1 MHDPFSERALPDVLD
16 VVPLGVAVVDVD
28 GVVKSVNERLAEM
41 VGLPVA
47 QLVRRSLLDF
57 VVADDAPFA
66 VEILAAG
73 LLYRDQVMGP
83 VRIRYR
89 DASGRERFT
98 EFWARNCVDVAG
110 IEGYVLTLAEESVA
124 DQLSDAVRS
133 IAAGQPIERT
143 LELVTAALGTHPVV
157 AVASVLM
164 MRDDELV
171 PVGPW
176 PIERALVDGRDRR
189 SPWRAAV
196 RRNESRD
203 FDALHGLP
211 DGVRRAAHAAGF
223 SSVWVRPFASDDG
236 SKEGAIVLWR
246 NEVGWPSPNQERRIA
261 DAVAIV
267 SLALDQ
273 ADYHASMRNAVF
285 IDNLTGV
292 GSRARLADVADEAGA
307 DTSTVLYVD
316 LDGFKYV
323 NDRFGH
329 AAGDAVL
336 VEVGRRL
343 QRALREH
350 DEVIRVGGDE
360 FVLVCRSMTSI
371 EAVTAVADRVVGA
384 LAMPF
389 DVTDED
395 GATVAVCL
403 SASVGMAVCDLGLS
417 FADRVRAADQA
428 MYDAKFDGKNRWRL
442 AARRGA
448 PVADRTA

>member
-1 MHDPFSERALPDVLD
+1 MPAAYPDRTVPDVLD
-16 VVPLGVAVVDVD
+16 VLPLGVAVVDVD
-28 GVVKSVNERLAEM
+28 GVVTSVNSRLAEM

-66 VEILAAG
+66 AEILAAG
-73 LLYRDQVMGP
+73 LLYPDMVMGP

-89 DASGRERFT
+89 DAIGRVRFT
-98 EFWARNCVDVAG
+98 EFWARNCIGVPGVD
-110 IEGYVLTLAEESVA
+110 GYVLTLAEESVA
-124 DQLSDAVRS
+124 DKLSDAVRS
-133 IAAGQPIERT
+133 IAASQPIETT
-143 LELVTAALGTHPVV
+143 LDLVTAALAAHPVC

-164 MRDDELV
+164 MVDDDLL

-176 PIERALVDGRDRR
+176 PIDVGLVDGRDRR

-196 RRNESRD
+196 RRNEPRD
-203 FDALHGLP
+203 FVALHGLP
-211 DGVRRAAHAAGF
+211 DPVRRAAQAAGF
-223 SSVWVRPFASDDG
+223 SSVWVRPFATDDG
-236 SKEGAIVLWR
+236 GREGAIVIWR
-246 NEVGWPSPNQERRIA
+246 VEVGWPSPNQERRIA
-261 DAVAIV
+261 DAVAIA

-285 IDNLTGV
+285 VDNLTGV
-292 GSRARLADVADEAGA
+292 GSRARLADVAAEPGVETAA
-307 DTSTVLYVD
+307 VLYVD

-329 AAGDAVL
+329 SAGDAVL

-343 QRALREH
+343 VRSLREH

-360 FVLVCRSMTSI
+360 FVLVCRAMSSL

-389 DVTDED
+389 DVTAED
-395 GATVAVCL
+395 GTTVAVGL
-403 SASVGMAVCDLGLS
+403 SASVGMAVTDLGLS
-417 FADRVRAADQA
+417 FLDRIRAADQA
-428 MYDAKFDGKNRWRL
+428 MYDAKFDGKNQWRL
-442 AARRGA
+442 AGHRGA
-448 PVADRTA
+448 PIGERAG